1 MDHGEFLTGSPT
13 NFQLK
18 NLLLWFPNF
27 CRDHHLNGRPLLME
41 LVEGEAAAT
50 KMNIDSDFKNTF
62 SNILYR
68 EAMFSNHSSY

>member
-13 NFQLK
+13 NFQVE
-18 NLLLWFPNF
+18 NLLLWFSNF

-41 LVEGEAAAT
+41 LVEGEVAAT

-68 EAMFSNHSSY
+68 EAMFSNSIF